1 MDIKVYRLIKNSTIL
16 SSPGVISIFLSLL
29 SIPVH
34 LKFAGAENYGNYIIF
49 HFILIFSVIFNLGI
63 GKSIAVSI
71 NNYPKKNKEVA
82 YQGIK
87 YTFYIILFLIFVF
100 FLFSFFKEKFLISNL
115 IPIFYFNHLVFGVT
129 ISILYSSLEGILQ
142 GNQKFKY
149 LSFFNFAFFSLSI
162 SLPSISLV
170 YQNNIS
176 LNYLICFSLLIKF
189 LTVIM
194 MLFLINKKKY
204 ILKSKSKILLLN
216 LKKNAKWLTLN
227 SILIHFYDLFDK
239 YLVKIF
245 LGPVAIAI
253 YSIPQQLTGKLS
265 VFSKGFSAF
274 LLPNLSKK
282 GGDVNSFNYTLK
294 IFLKEIPLLI
304 FLFIPL
310 FETFLNFWLRED
322 YNQTILTLTKIFALC
337 SIFSCAS
344 HLLITKFEASKTLY
358 RNLKIEFILMPFYL
372 IILFYLTN
380 AKFSL
385 VQISLLILMKEGIL
399 MFFRLNLLRKEVRN
413 VNSYYKHS
421 LLLIL
426 GLYLSINFKEVF
438 LIFLIILIIN
448 YFIKHDK

>member
-1 MDIKVYRLIKNSTIL
+1 
-16 SSPGVISIFLSLL
+16 
-29 SIPVH
+29 
-34 LKFAGAENYGNYIIF
+34 
-49 HFILIFSVIFNLGI
+49 
-63 GKSIAVSI
+63 
-71 NNYPKKNKEVA
+71 
-82 YQGIK
+82 
-87 YTFYIILFLIFVF
+87 
-100 FLFSFFKEKFLISNL
+100 
-115 IPIFYFNHLVFGVT
+115 
-129 ISILYSSLEGILQ
+129 
-142 GNQKFKY
+142 
-149 LSFFNFAFFSLSI
+149 
-162 SLPSISLV
+162 
-170 YQNNIS
+170 
-176 LNYLICFSLLIKF
+176 
-189 LTVIM
+189 M
-194 MLFLINKKKY
+194 MLFIINKKKY
-204 ILKSKSKILLLN
+204 ILKSKNKILISN

-265 VFSKGFSAF
+265 VLSKGFSAF

-294 IFLKEIPLLI
+294 IFLKKIPLFI

-337 SIFSCAS
+337 SIFSCTS

-358 RNLKIEFILMPFYL
+358 RNLKIEFILMPIFL
-372 IILFYLTN
+372 IILFYLTS

-385 VQISLLILMKEGIL
+385 IQISLLILMKEVIL
-399 MFFRLNLLRKEVRN
+399 MFLRLNLLRKEVRD
-413 VNSYYKHS
+413 VNSYYNYS

-438 LIFLIILIIN
+438 LIFLVILILN

>member
-1 MDIKVYRLIKNSTIL
+1 M
-16 SSPGVISIFLSLL
+16 
-29 SIPVH
+29 
-34 LKFAGAENYGNYIIF
+34 
-49 HFILIFSVIFNLGI
+49 
-63 GKSIAVSI
+63 
-71 NNYPKKNKEVA
+71 
-82 YQGIK
+82 
-87 YTFYIILFLIFVF
+87 
-100 FLFSFFKEKFLISNL
+100 
-115 IPIFYFNHLVFGVT
+115 
-129 ISILYSSLEGILQ
+129 
-142 GNQKFKY
+142 
-149 LSFFNFAFFSLSI
+149 
-162 SLPSISLV
+162 
-170 YQNNIS
+170 
-176 LNYLICFSLLIKF
+176 
-189 LTVIM
+189 
-194 MLFLINKKKY
+194 
-204 ILKSKSKILLLN
+204 
-216 LKKNAKWLTLN
+216 
-227 SILIHFYDLFDK
+227 
-239 YLVKIF
+239 
-245 LGPVAIAI
+245 
-253 YSIPQQLTGKLS
+253 
-265 VFSKGFSAF
+265 
-274 LLPNLSKK
+274 PNLSKK